1 MAPSDVYARSLS
13 SARAVMLAAS
23 AFHTHR
29 HEAALKLGY
38 LTAVQ
43 FDQWV
48 RLAYMTHPLTK

>member
-1 MAPSDVYARSLS
+1 
-13 SARAVMLAAS
+13 MLAAS

-38 LTAVQ
+38 LTAEQ